1 MQSIRAVAL
10 LSPLALSFILACGSE
25 NKNQAMTTPG
35 VSPPTAN
42 VQPTPS
48 GVMAQQPQQRMM
60 VPGSDPAGALLWAAD
75 QMQLP
80 EMQRTSIR
88 GLEDQLVA
96 SRKQTMN
103 AFEGIHADL
112 AAQIRAGSMNPT
124 KIQSDEGAAVSA
136 VQSHMSKEA
145 DILNGLHGVL
155 DGTQRRA
162 AVAAVRARMS
172 GRTEAQAGTAAQGG
186 TSGGETMSDQDMA
199 NKKLEHLTRKLDLDA
214 NQQQQVGAIIAQEQ
228 RPEGMS
234 TMMEER
240 QRRMDAI
247 LAGFE
252 SDSFDARTL
261 MPPASAIG
269 DMVQMTT
276 NRHVDFLTKI
286 VPILRPEQ
294 REKLAM
300 TIERGETPGQHED
313 SGNGG
318 NKE

>member
-1 MQSIRAVAL
+1 MQA
-10 LSPLALSFILACGSE
+10 
-25 NKNQAMTTPG
+25 PG

-42 VQPTPS
+42 VTPPS
-48 GVMAQQPQQRMM
+48 GVMAQQPQQVQPTQRVM
-60 VPGSDPAGALLWAAD
+60 VPGNDPAGALLWAAD

-80 EMQRTSIR
+80 EMQRTNIR
-88 GLEDQLVA
+88 ALEDQLVA
-96 SRKQTMN
+96 SRKQTLD

-145 DILNGLHGVL
+145 DILNSLHGAL

-172 GRTEAQAGTAAQGG
+172 GRTEAQGG
-186 TSGGETMSDQDMA
+186 TPAGEQMSEQDMA
-199 NKKLEHLTRKLDLDA
+199 NKKLEHLTRQLDLDA
-214 NQQQQVGAIIAQEQ
+214 TQQQQVATMLASQQ
-228 RPEGMS
+228 KPQGMT

-247 LAGFE
+247 MTGFE

-261 MPPASAIG
+261 MPPAAAIS

-276 NRHVDFLTKI
+276 NRHVGFMQKL

-300 TIERGETPGQHED
+300 MIERGDQPGHEGD
-313 SGNGG
+313 
-318 NKE
+318 KY